1 MIQRYHWIYKM
12 YNSSTKGGALI
23 LTTQNQR
30 RQVQEI
36 SQKMTATFLQD
47 PEKMQQMME
56 NFLSRF
62 K

>member
-1 MIQRYHWIYKM
+1 M